1 MSETKEKKAKKIRKV
16 KPRSGL
22 YRVVRLLLGG
32 PLRLFTRIHVKGWE
46 NEPPAEAGGYLI
58 ICNHLT
64 WRDPIMLCAVLKH
77 HQPHFMAK
85 KELFRIP
92 VLAQLLRALGAYPVD
107 RGGADVGAIRRTIA
121 MLKDGVSVGMF
132 PQGHRYNGEE
142 PRATDVKKG
151 AAMIAVKAEVPVL
164 PMYIKVKNNRAK
176 LFCRKEIFIGK
187 PITRDELAY
196 DPEGTGEYDRI
207 AKMLFERVC
216 ELGDEA

>member
-1 MSETKEKKAKKIRKV
+1 MSEAKVKKTRKI

-22 YRVVRLLLGG
+22 YRVVRGLLGG
-32 PLRLFTRIHVKGWE
+32 PIRFFTRIHVRGWE
-46 NEPPAEAGGYLI
+46 NEPPVGSGGCLI

-107 RGGADVGAIRRTIA
+107 RGGADVGAIRHTIT
-121 MLKDGVSVGMF
+121 MLKEGVPVGMF
-132 PQGHRYNGEE
+132 PQGHRYNGQD
-142 PRATDVKKG
+142 PRKTDVKKG
-151 AAMIAVKAEVPVL
+151 AAMMAVKAGVPVL

-176 LFCRKEIFIGK
+176 LFCRKEIIIGK
-187 PITRDELAY
+187 PVTQAELAY
-196 DPEGTGEYDRI
+196 DLEATGEYERI
-207 AKMLFERVC
+207 SKLLFERVC
-216 ELGDEA
+216 ELGNE